1 MPNNHRIT
9 ALYCRLSRDDDYHGD
24 SSSIQTQK
32 QMLEQYAKQNQFN
45 YTKFYIDDGYS
56 GTSFERPGLQDL
68 IKDIEKDK
76 VGIII
81 TKDLSRL
88 GRDYLKTGYY
98 LENYFPE
105 HKVRFIAVNDSV
117 DSSKEHQ
124 EFTPFRNIMNEWYA
138 KDISK
143 KIKSAYKTKALE
155 GKFTGP
161 FAPYG
166 YMKDPSNKHQLII
179 NPETGP
185 VVRRIFEL
193 ARSGLTTFKI
203 SMILKKDNIL
213 KPRAQIIKDHGKYV
227 IDKFVKYPYD
237 WSSRSVYAILT
248 NIEYLGHLVC
258 NRNTS
263 KSFKDRTLINVPKEN
278 WIIIKNTH
286 EALIDE
292 ETFDIVGP
300 MVKTKRTKV
309 KEETT
314 YQMFVGLLRCPD
326 CGKTLS
332 FSRYN
337 KRKSFGSYAC
347 STYRRFGKDY
357 CTTHYISYEKL
368 YDIILKDINKHLKH
382 AHINEEM
389 ILKYMVESSTIKEQ
403 KDLNK
408 YQKDM
413 IRFERRVE
421 DINALI
427 KKMYEDRMQEKISE
441 ERFIIFLKD
450 YEQEQ
455 KSIKENMNHLNTQ
468 LSDYKDKK
476 DDTQKFLSIIKKY
489 TKLEELDVSTLNE
502 MIEKILIYDTK
513 MIDDQKQQRID
524 IYYKFVGMLT
534 DERQNI

>member
-1 MPNNHRIT
+1 MTAVNCKIT

-32 QMLEQYAKQNQFN
+32 QMLEQYAKQNSFSH
-45 YTKFYIDDGYS
+45 TKFYIADGYS
-56 GTSFERPGLQDL
+56 GTSFERPGFQEL
-68 IKDIEKDK
+68 ITDIEKGK
-76 VGIII
+76 VSTII

-105 HKVRFIAVNDSV
+105 HKVRFIAVNDNV
-117 DSSKEHQ
+117 DSNKEHQ

-143 KIKSAYKTKALE
+143 KIKSAYHTKALE

-166 YMKDPSNKHQLII
+166 YMKDPNNKHKLIV

-185 VVRRIFEL
+185 IVKRIFDL

-203 SMILKKDNIL
+203 SMILNKDKIL
-213 KPRAQIIKDHGKYV
+213 KPRAQIIKDHGKY
-227 IDKFVKYPYD
+227 IMDKFVKYPYD
-237 WSSRSVYAILT
+237 WSSRSIHAILM

-263 KSFKDRTLINVPKEN
+263 KSFKDRTLINVPKED
-278 WIIIKNTH
+278 WIIIRNTH
-286 EALIDE
+286 EALVDE
-292 ETFDIVGP
+292 ETFNIVQP
-300 MVKTKRTKV
+300 MITAKRTNV
-309 KEETT
+309 KETHT

-337 KRKSFGSYAC
+337 NRKSFGAYAC
-347 STYRRFGKDY
+347 STYRRFGKGY

-368 YDIILKDINKHLKH
+368 YSIVLEDINKHLKH
-382 AHINEEM
+382 AKISEETV
-389 ILKYMVESSTIKEQ
+389 LKHLVESNQIKHE
-403 KDLNK
+403 KDLNR
-408 YQKDM
+408 YQKD
-413 IRFERRVE
+413 ISKLEKRVE

-427 KKMYEDRMQEKISE
+427 KKMYEDRLHEKISE
-441 ERFIIFLKD
+441 ERFIIFLRD
-450 YEQEQ
+450 YENEQ
-455 KSIKENMNHLNTQ
+455 KNIKVSINGLRLQ
-468 LSDYKDKK
+468 LSEYKDKK
-476 DDTQKFLSIIKKY
+476 DDTQKFLSIIRKY
-489 TKLEELDVSTLNE
+489 KNLKELDASILNE

-513 MIDDQKQQRID
+513 EENGEKQQRID
-524 IYYKFVGMLT
+524 IYYKFVGIL
-534 DERQNI
+534 

>member
-1 MPNNHRIT
+1 MTAVNYKIT
-9 ALYCRLSRDDDYHGD
+9 SLYCRLSRDDDYHGD

-32 QMLEQYAKQNQFN
+32 QMLEQYAKQNSFSH
-45 YTKFYIDDGYS
+45 TKFYIDDGYS
-56 GTSFERPGLQDL
+56 GTSFERPGFQEL
-68 IKDIEKDK
+68 ITDIEKGK
-76 VGIII
+76 VSTII

-105 HKVRFIAVNDSV
+105 HKVRFIAVNDNV
-117 DSSKEHQ
+117 DSNKENQ

-143 KIKSAYKTKALE
+143 KIKSAYHTKALE

-166 YMKDPSNKHQLII
+166 YMKDPNNKHKLIV

-185 VVRRIFEL
+185 IVKRIFDL

-203 SMILKKDNIL
+203 SMILNKDKIL
-213 KPRAQIIKDHGKYV
+213 KPRAQIIKDHGKY
-227 IDKFVKYPYD
+227 IMDKFVKYPYD
-237 WSSRSVYAILT
+237 WSSKSIHAILM

-263 KSFKDRTLINVPKEN
+263 KSFKDRTLINVPKED
-278 WIIIKNTH
+278 WIIVRNTH
-286 EALIDE
+286 EALVDE
-292 ETFDIVGP
+292 ETFNIVQP
-300 MVKTKRTKV
+300 MITAKRTNV
-309 KEETT
+309 KETHT

-337 KRKSFGSYAC
+337 NRKSFGAYAC
-347 STYRRFGKDY
+347 STYRRFGKGY

-368 YDIILKDINKHLKH
+368 YSIVLEDINKHLKQ
-382 AHINEEM
+382 ANLSEAS
-389 ILKYMVESSTIKEQ
+389 ILKHMLESNQVKQQ

-408 YQKDM
+408 HQKN
-413 IRFERRVE
+413 ISKFQKRIEE
-421 DINALI
+421 INILI
-427 KKMYEDRMQEKISE
+427 KKIYEDRMNQKISE
-441 ERFIIFLKD
+441 ERFTIFLND
-450 YEQEQ
+450 YEMEQ
-455 KSIKENMNHLNTQ
+455 KNIKVSINGLRLQ
-468 LSDYKDKK
+468 LSEYKDKK
-476 DDTQKFLSIIKKY
+476 DDTQKFLSIIRKY
-489 TKLEELDVSTLNE
+489 KNLKELDASILNE

-513 MIDDQKQQRID
+513 EENGEKQQRID
-524 IYYKFVGMLT
+524 IYYKFVGIL
-534 DERQNI
+534 

>member
-1 MPNNHRIT
+1 MMPNNHTIT

-24 SSSIQTQK
+24 SASIQTQK
-32 QMLEQYAKQNQFN
+32 QMLEQYAKQNSFN
-45 YTKFYIDDGYS
+45 HTKFYIDDGYS
-56 GTSFERPGLQDL
+56 GTSFERPGFQEL
-68 IKDIEKDK
+68 IKDIEKSK
-76 VGIII
+76 VSTII

-143 KIKSAYKTKALE
+143 KIKSAYHTKALE

-166 YMKDPSNKHQLII
+166 YMKDPNNKHKLIV

-185 VVRRIFEL
+185 VVKRIFEL

-203 SMILKKDNIL
+203 SMALNKDKVL

-227 IDKFVKYPYD
+227 MDKFVKYPYD
-237 WSSRSVYAILT
+237 WSSRSIHAILM

-263 KSFKDRTLINVPKEN
+263 KSFKDRTLVNVPKED

-292 ETFDIVGP
+292 ETFDMIQP
-300 MVKTKRTKV
+300 MITAKRTNI
-309 KEETT
+309 KETTT
-314 YQMFVGLLRCPD
+314 YQMFIGLLRCPH

-337 KRKSFGSYAC
+337 NRKSFGSYAC
-347 STYRRFGKDY
+347 STYRRFGKGY

-368 YDIILKDINKHLKH
+368 YSIVLEDINKHLKQ
-382 AHINEEM
+382 ANINEAS
-389 ILKYMVESSTIKEQ
+389 ILKHMLESNQVKHE
-403 KDLNK
+403 KDLNR
-408 YQKDM
+408 YQKE
-413 IRFERRVE
+413 ILKFEKRVE

-427 KKMYEDRMQEKISE
+427 KKMYEDRMHEKISE

-450 YEQEQ
+450 YEVEQ
-455 KSIKENMNHLNTQ
+455 KSIKENINELTLQ
-468 LSDYKDKK
+468 LSEYKDKK
-476 DDTQKFLSIIKKY
+476 DDTEKFLSIIKKY
-489 TKLEELDVSTLNE
+489 KHLKELDASILNE
-502 MIEKILIYDTK
+502 MIEKILVYDAK
-513 MIDDQKQQRID
+513 EVNGEKQQRID
-524 IYYKFVGMLT
+524 IYYKFVG
-534 DERQNI
+534 II

>member
-32 QMLEQYAKQNQFN
+32 QMLQQYAIQNQFHH
-45 YTKFYIDDGYS
+45 TKFYIDDGYS
-56 GTSFERPGLQDL
+56 GTSFERPVFQDL
-68 IKDIEKDK
+68 ISDMEKDK

-98 LENYFPE
+98 LENYFQE
-105 HKVRFIAVNDSV
+105 YKLRFIAVNDSV

-143 KIKSAYKTKALE
+143 KIKSAYKTKVLE

-166 YMKDPSNKHQLII
+166 YMKNPNNKHQLLI
-179 NPETGP
+179 NPETSP
-185 VVRRIFEL
+185 TVRRIFEL

-237 WSSRSVYAILT
+237 WSSRNVYAILT

-263 KSFKDRTLINVPKEN
+263 KSFKDRTLVNVPKED

-292 ETFDIVGP
+292 ETFELIQP
-300 MVKTKRTKV
+300 MIAVKRKAIKETKTH
-309 KEETT
+309 
-314 YQMFVGLLRCPD
+314 QIFVGLLRCPD
-326 CGKTLS
+326 CGKTLA
-332 FSRYN
+332 FSRIDDRN
-337 KRKSFGSYAC
+337 SFGSYAC
-347 STYRRFGKDY
+347 TTYRRFGKAY
-357 CTTHYISYEKL
+357 CSMHYISYEKL

-382 AHINEEM
+382 AHINE
-389 ILKYMVESSTIKEQ
+389 KNGSKTY
-403 KDLNK
+403 
-408 YQKDM
+408 
-413 IRFERRVE
+413 
-421 DINALI
+421 
-427 KKMYEDRMQEKISE
+427 
-441 ERFIIFLKD
+441 
-450 YEQEQ
+450 
-455 KSIKENMNHLNTQ
+455 
-468 LSDYKDKK
+468 
-476 DDTQKFLSIIKKY
+476 
-489 TKLEELDVSTLNE
+489 
-502 MIEKILIYDTK
+502 
-513 MIDDQKQQRID
+513 
-524 IYYKFVGMLT
+524 G
-534 DERQNI
+534 